1 MSASAGIREAAER
14 CSATLRVV
22 ETENDA
28 QSAADK
34 LSQYLDRQK
43 ALPDVLIVGNNPILL
58 GSLKQLQQ
66 RQIAIQRI
74 WPDYLRRIR
83 LGAAIKSAADGAQ

>member
-1 MSASAGIREAAER
+1 MR
-14 CSATLRVV
+14 CHEVV

-43 ALPDVLIVGNNPILL
+43 ALPDALIAGNNPILL

-66 RQIAIQRI
+66 RQIAI
-74 WPDYLRRIR
+74 PEDM
-83 LGAAIKSAADGAQ
+83 A

>member
-1 MSASAGIREAAER
+1 MNASAEYARPPSGGG
-14 CSATLRVV
+14 ATLGVV

-43 ALPDVLIVGNNPILL
+43 ALPDVLIAGNNPILL

-66 RQIAIQRI
+66 RQIAIPEDMA
-74 WPDYLRRIR
+74 PDCLRRIR
-83 LGAAIKSAADGAQ
+83 